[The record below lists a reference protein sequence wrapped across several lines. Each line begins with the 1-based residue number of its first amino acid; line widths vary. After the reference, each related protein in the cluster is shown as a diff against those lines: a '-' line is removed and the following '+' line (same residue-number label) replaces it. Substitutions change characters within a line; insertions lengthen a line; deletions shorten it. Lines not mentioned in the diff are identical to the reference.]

1 MIVGW
6 SGDDLRCCWCFTTVL
21 VLWYATRAACF
32 CGGCKISW
40 SASGW
45 SWSASNWW
53 LEVAFLIYFFFCVLL
68 SLASLSL
75 SFFDRSALS
84 LFFFLY
90 RFLCRGCFFSR
101 SGAATAGLAS
111 PLSFFLFPS
120 ARPFFWSIS
129 LCLLPG
135 GVSRSCLVDAL
146 LLSLLSGTCFFI
158 GSWQMDQYSW
168 ARSEIHVRISSPSL
182 ACAGSLDKD
191 CAEANLLLRLFR
203 STNHA
208 NILDRSACG
217 HHL

>member
-1 MIVGW
+1 MNRQIFLDAFYNANHRVLRHTQVLCALWHNKRRQKILNIDLTHRYCKRHMIVGW

-53 LEVAFLIYFFFCVLL
+53 LEVAFWSTFSFACCFLWPLSPFLSLTDLL
-68 SLASLSL
+68 SLC
-75 SFFDRSALS
+75 
-84 LFFFLY
+84 FFF
-90 RFLCRGCFFSR
+90 FTDSFAE
-101 SGAATAGLAS
+101 AASSLALVLPRLGWLHPS
-111 PLSFFLFPS
+111 SFFLFPS

-146 LLSLLSGTCFFI
+146 FSFCVWHSASL
-158 GSWQMDQYSW
+158 
-168 ARSEIHVRISSPSL
+168 
-182 ACAGSLDKD
+182 
-191 CAEANLLLRLFR
+191 
-203 STNHA
+203 
-208 NILDRSACG
+208 
-217 HHL
+217 

>member
-146 LLSLLSGTCFFI
+146 FSFCVWHSASL
-158 GSWQMDQYSW
+158 
-168 ARSEIHVRISSPSL
+168 
-182 ACAGSLDKD
+182 
-191 CAEANLLLRLFR
+191 
-203 STNHA
+203 
-208 NILDRSACG
+208 
-217 HHL
+217 